1 MMKYLVQA
9 ILVDGEI
16 ETVVGSI
23 KSDDYKNTA
32 LFLMNAHRHSYKY
45 LYRAMDIETGQ
56 IVMSTT
62 KNEFQ

>member
-1 MMKYLVQA
+1 MKYLVQA
-9 ILVDGEI
+9 ILIDGDI

-32 LFLMNAHRHSYKY
+32 LFLMMQHRHCYKY

>member
-1 MMKYLVQA
+1 MKYLVQA

-16 ETVVGSI
+16 ETVVDSI
-23 KSDDYKNTA
+23 KSNDYKDTA
-32 LFLMNAHRHSYKY
+32 RFIMKRHRHSYYY

>member
-1 MMKYLVQA
+1 MRYLVQA
-9 ILVDGEI
+9 ILIDGDI

-23 KSDDYKNTA
+23 KAATT
-32 LFLMNAHRHSYKY
+32 FLMMMHRHGYKY
-45 LYRAMDIETGQ
+45 LYRAMDIETGE

>member
-1 MMKYLVQA
+1 MKYLVQA

-23 KSDDYKNTA
+23 KSDDYKYTA
-32 LFLMNAHRHSYKY
+32 LFLMKAHRHSYKY

>member
-1 MMKYLVQA
+1 MKYLVQA

-23 KSDDYKNTA
+23 KSDDYKYAA
-32 LFLMNAHRHSYKY
+32 LFLMMAHRRSYKY

>member
-1 MMKYLVQA
+1 MKYLVQA

-23 KSDDYKNTA
+23 KSDDYKDTA
-32 LFLMNAHRHSYKY
+32 LFLMMAHRHSYKY
-45 LYRAMDIETGQ
+45 IYRAMDIETGQ

-62 KNEFQ
+62 KIEFQ